1 MNEKIRDYLKSVVAT
16 ELKWMYHYETTD
28 EDFDEDL
35 NIETDQYARWLSHYE
50 ITGKDFVIETDQYAR
65 CMEVLKGNRSVKSLI
80 DYFIAQ
86 YGESESV
93 FLATLRDLGE

>member
-16 ELKWMYHYETTD
+16 ELKWMYNYETTD

-35 NIETDQYARWLSHYE
+35 DAQCIYHYE
-50 ITGKDFVIETDQYAR
+50 ITDKYTR

>member
-16 ELKWMYHYETTD
+16 ELKWMYHYEITD
-28 EDFDEDL
+28 EDF
-35 NIETDQYARWLSHYE
+35 
-50 ITGKDFVIETDQYAR
+50 GIETDQYAR

-80 DYFIAQ
+80 DYFITQ